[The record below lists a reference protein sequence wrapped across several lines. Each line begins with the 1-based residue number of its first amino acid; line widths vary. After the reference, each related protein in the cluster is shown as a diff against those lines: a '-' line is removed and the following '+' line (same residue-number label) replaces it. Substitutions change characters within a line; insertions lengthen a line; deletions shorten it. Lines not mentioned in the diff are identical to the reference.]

1 METTTIEIALVG
13 DAILGRQPLPDALT
27 WHCASSLQTN
37 DTGREERKFHCGLH
51 KAIQGTRRLAARLD
65 ERRHQYALLD
75 LSQTIPHGGFAYL
88 SRTARPTKDEDRGS
102 APANS
107 APHDTFDA
115 NAQSSFYTLK
125 VGPIAP
131 HPRLGQPKAENAYRY
146 SRPIRGASSPSMPRS
161 APHQQRDLFLRTCGH
176 SPARMQL
183 TTRNLAR
190 LRELYK
196 NLAISQRELD
206 QAASDQQTAKAI
218 CGRRCQQEARLPQ
231 PPS

>member
-1 METTTIEIALVG
+1 MLLSAFASLRQATVDLVADRVRSG
-13 DAILGRQPLPDALT
+13 GEGGGSTVA
-27 WHCASSLQTN
+27 
-37 DTGREERKFHCGLH
+37 GLH
-51 KAIQGTRRLAARLD
+51 
-65 ERRHQYALLD
+65 LL
-75 LSQTIPHGGFAYL
+75 P
-88 SRTARPTKDEDRGS
+88 
-102 APANS
+102 
-107 APHDTFDA
+107 
-115 NAQSSFYTLK
+115 
-125 VGPIAP
+125 
-131 HPRLGQPKAENAYRY
+131 
-146 SRPIRGASSPSMPRS
+146 

-231 PPS
+231 PRGRGHSPTTRLRSRNVIRARSRLLL

>member
-1 METTTIEIALVG
+1 LICNYPSR
-13 DAILGRQPLPDALT
+13 LGHTVSRCARRDFPISRLT
-27 WHCASSLQTN
+27 SDQHDSTVA
-37 DTGREERKFHCGLH
+37 GLH
-51 KAIQGTRRLAARLD
+51 
-65 ERRHQYALLD
+65 LL
-75 LSQTIPHGGFAYL
+75 P
-88 SRTARPTKDEDRGS
+88 
-102 APANS
+102 
-107 APHDTFDA
+107 
-115 NAQSSFYTLK
+115 
-125 VGPIAP
+125 
-131 HPRLGQPKAENAYRY
+131 
-146 SRPIRGASSPSMPRS
+146 

-218 CGRRCQQEARLPQ
+218 CGRRCQQEARLPR

>member
-1 METTTIEIALVG
+1 MRPASAAPPDCSKPGCVLADDVLALIMTAVAGGYIQERETTTIEIALVG

-107 APHDTFDA
+107 SPHD
-115 NAQSSFYTLK
+115 NALRRQCTIELLRSKS
-125 VGPIAP
+125 GPPHNPPRRLDCGFGARTTIA
-131 HPRLGQPKAENAYRY
+131 RASRYNGQHHK
-146 SRPIRGASSPSMPRS
+146 
-161 APHQQRDLFLRTCGH
+161 T
-176 SPARMQL
+176 
-183 TTRNLAR
+183 
-190 LRELYK
+190 
-196 NLAISQRELD
+196 
-206 QAASDQQTAKAI
+206 
-218 CGRRCQQEARLPQ
+218 
-231 PPS
+231 

>member
-1 METTTIEIALVG
+1 MICNYPSR
-13 DAILGRQPLPDALT
+13 LGHTVSRCARRDFPIPRLT
-27 WHCASSLQTN
+27 SDQHDSTVA
-37 DTGREERKFHCGLH
+37 GLH
-51 KAIQGTRRLAARLD
+51 LLP
-65 ERRHQYALLD
+65 AL
-75 LSQTIPHGGFAYL
+75 
-88 SRTARPTKDEDRGS
+88 
-102 APANS
+102 
-107 APHDTFDA
+107 
-115 NAQSSFYTLK
+115 
-125 VGPIAP
+125 
-131 HPRLGQPKAENAYRY
+131 
-146 SRPIRGASSPSMPRS
+146 
-161 APHQQRDLFLRTCGH
+161 HQQRDLFLRTCGH